1 MKEPTNELIDKRALV
16 LGVDTIGSG
25 IAVRFA
31 REGAALAILDADL
44 AAATATAHTVRAA
57 GGNAH
62 ALGVQW
68 SGNIGG
74 AVTDAIGALGGLDVL
89 VVNVL
94 PQPVIGPL
102 ETQSAAI
109 FADAFARVQAAV
121 AAMQAA
127 LPAMQ
132 KAGSGRI
139 IVVGHRYGENVN
151 DGIAAYNAAA
161 WSLVGLTRTTALDW
175 GQYQIATNVLLPLAD
190 TPEYRSYH
198 ERRAKVLD
206 LMVGQL
212 PLGRLGDPVED
223 IGATALF
230 LAGDACNFVNGEII
244 HGDGGQH
251 VAGPV
256 LNPGKFG

>member
-1 MKEPTNELIDKRALV
+1 MNELTNKRALV
-16 LGVDTIGSG
+16 LGLDAIGSG

-44 AAATATAHTVRAA
+44 AAAEATAKTIRDA
-57 GGNAH
+57 GGNAQ
-62 ALGVQW
+62 AIAASW
-68 SGNIGG
+68 NETIGG

-89 VVNVL
+89 VINPL
-94 PQPVIGPL
+94 PAPVTGPL
-102 ETQSAAI
+102 ETQSAA
-109 FADAFARVQAAV
+109 FAEAFMRVQAAV

-132 KAGSGRI
+132 QAGSGRI
-139 IVVGHRYGENVN
+139 VVIGHRYGENVN
-151 DGIAAYNAAA
+151 DAIAAYNAAA
-161 WSLVGLTRTTALDW
+161 WSLVGLVRTAATDW
-175 GQYQIATNVLLPLAD
+175 GQYQIATNLLLPLAD
-190 TPEYRSYH
+190 TPEYRLYH

-230 LAGDACNFVNGEII
+230 LAGDACNFVNGEVI

-251 VAGPV
+251 VAGAV